1 MPLAVSP
8 NPPAPPTDRL
18 VSGEELLQH
27 PEWGP
32 CELIRGK
39 VVPVC
44 RPNKVH
50 GVLTSEIT
58 IELGIHLRKTG
69 EGIVVS
75 GDSGIF
81 LERNPDTVRGPDV
94 YFVRRERVGEAPLQP
109 TFLEV
114 PPDLCVEIVS
124 PNDRWS
130 EIEEKVRQYLA
141 IKVKLVWVIDPVWKR
156 ARVYRLDGTTDIV
169 SSTGSLSGEDVLPGF
184 ELSLSRLFSSVG
196 SHEPA

>member
-1 MPLAVSP
+1 MPLAVQSSP
-8 NPPAPPTDRL
+8 CVPPTDRL

-39 VVPVC
+39 LVPVC

-50 GVLTSEIT
+50 GVLMSEISW
-58 IELGIHLRKTG
+58 ELLTYTKQYGTG
-69 EGIVVS
+69 LVVS
-75 GDSGIF
+75 GDSGVY
-81 LERNPDTVRGPDV
+81 LERDPDTVRGPDV
-94 YFVRRERVGEAPLQP
+94 YFIRRERLGETPLQP

-124 PNDRWS
+124 PSDRWS
-130 EIEEKVRQYLA
+130 DIEEKVRQYLA
-141 IKVKLVWVIDPVWKR
+141 IQVKFVWVIDPAWQR

-169 SSTGSLSGEDVLPGF
+169 PNTGSLSGEAVLPGF
-184 ELSLSRLFSSVG
+184 ELSLSRLFSAVNPNE
-196 SHEPA
+196 HT